1 MTSEQKPKN
10 GADLSI
16 KDSIRAVS
24 KSDSSQGEWNRMQK
38 FTVYGMSLSGNCH
51 KVKTILELLGSQY
64 RWIEIDTRKGET
76 KTAEF
81 LKLNPNGKIPVL
93 ELEDGVRIPE
103 SNAIL
108 YYLARDTDF
117 FSENLLEQT
126 RILEWMF
133 FEQYSHEPYIAVNR
147 WLLRYTKTENET
159 SPLILTNRE
168 KGNKALTVMEAH
180 LGNRSFFVG
189 ERLTIAD
196 ICLYA
201 YTHVAEEGGFS
212 FDDFPNVRKWL
223 RNVRDYPKIPSIQG

>member
-1 MTSEQKPKN
+1 MRKY
-10 GADLSI
+10 
-16 KDSIRAVS
+16 
-24 KSDSSQGEWNRMQK
+24 
-38 FTVYGMSLSGNCH
+38 TVYGTTLSGNCH
-51 KVKTILELLGSQY
+51 KVKTLLELLGWSY
-64 RWIEIDTRKGET
+64 LWIEVDTRKGET
-76 KTAEF
+76 KTEEF

-93 ELEDGVRIPE
+93 ELEDKTRIPE

-117 FSENLLEQT
+117 FSRDLLEQT

-147 WLLRYTKTENET
+147 WLLKYAKTENET
-159 SPLILTNRE
+159 SPLISANRE
-168 KGNKALTVMEAH
+168 KGNKALSVMETH
-180 LGNRSFFVG
+180 LRNRSYFVG

-223 RNVRDYPKIPSIQG
+223 RNVAAYPKLISIRE